1 MIYIEDHERAA
12 YMSGDTDR
20 ADLLARIIELEAE
33 RDALRATLE
42 AIADAMVHNTM
53 TPAQVLGA
61 ALEGLRNDSR

>member
-1 MIYIEDHERAA
+1 MSYIDDERRAFID
-12 YMSGDTDR
+12 GENEK

-61 ALEGLRNDSR
+61 ALEGLRNDPC

>member
-1 MIYIEDHERAA
+1 MSYIDDERRAFIE
-12 YMSGDTDR
+12 GENEK
-20 ADLLARIIELEAE
+20 ADLLARIADLEAE

-61 ALEGLRNDSR
+61 ALEGLRSDPC